1 MYKELMWFYGILSLG
16 GLILKH
22 AVELLPFN
30 QLRMLN
36 DEGFLP

>member
-1 MYKELMWFYGILSLG
+1 MYKELMWFYAILFLG

-22 AVELLPFN
+22 AVELLSFN

-36 DEGFLP
+36 DQVFLP